1 MFRFDHAK
9 AKECFAGIELQFFA
23 STRMYI
29 QSFLS
34 KKRRYL
40 SEKDVCNKRLHIYS
54 SAPTLQS
61 PTPTSESATLK

>member
-9 AKECFAGIELQFFA
+9 AKKSFTGIELQFFA

-29 QSFLS
+29 QCFLS
-34 KKRRYL
+34 KRRRHL

-54 SAPTLQS
+54 STPTLQS
-61 PTPTSESATLK
+61 PTSESATLK